1 MQNPRMGHPIYG
13 SPHSLPRPGV
23 CPSSLP
29 FPPSPFQQHRSR
41 SNLFVPSYLVA
52 CVVFLQPWL
61 YRSLYVSLQLF
72 SSKNCS
78 TCGLFLMCSWWEMS
92 SLFSNSGILGLVS
105 KNSKTFKLNFGANII
120 ISWVIPCATILS
132 YSGFGPQ
139 LGV

>member
-1 MQNPRMGHPIYG
+1 MAQTT
-13 SPHSLPRPGV
+13 HSLGRVSTCACSLFQSQG
-23 CPSSLP
+23 STRSLP
-29 FPPSPFQQHRSR
+29 FPLYPI
-41 SNLFVPSYLVA
+41 LCEY
-52 CVVFLQPWL
+52 FLQPWL

-132 YSGFGPQ
+132 YSGFGSQ